1 MTTNLTIHWQMES
14 FSIPPFWA
22 TTRDSDLTAALIN
35 AQRSERRAESRLI
48 RRRLKR
54 IKVELDLYNHME
66 KRTAH
71 RLRKGDTGVG
81 ITSGVERLS
90 GPVGKTFDRSLESDT
105 STHWHE
111 SDVEA

>member
-1 MTTNLTIHWQMES
+1 MYNDNQSDQNVHWQMES

-48 RRRLKR
+48 KRRLKR
-54 IKVELDLYNHME
+54 IKVELDLYSHME

-71 RLRKGDTGVG
+71 RLRKTDTGVG
-81 ITSGVERLS
+81 IPVVRNGCLVLWGRRLII
-90 GPVGKTFDRSLESDT
+90 VLFKA
-105 STHWHE
+105 
-111 SDVEA
+111 V

>member
-1 MTTNLTIHWQMES
+1 MES

-71 RLRKGDTGVG
+71 RLRKADTGAG
-81 ITSGVERLS
+81 ITSGLS
-90 GPVGKTFDRSLESDT
+90 GPVGKTFDHCLESDT
-105 STHWHE
+105 STRWHE